1 MGKIIKLEAKSRGTG
16 KQIAKKLR
24 REGLLPAII
33 YGGGRPEATPI
44 SISQKTLK
52 DLMHYHGLI
61 ELSIDEGKDKRM
73 AILKDIQYD
82 YLGTNPVHVDF
93 QEVKMDEP
101 IETVAELEFVGEPK
115 GVKEGGTLEI
125 LMREVDIKCLPGN
138 IPEKIVV
145 DISNLDIGDVLHVK
159 DIPVPEGV
167 EILNSPEETVV
178 LVSEPEEEITT
189 EEETTSEE
197 TTQES
202 SEQ

>member
-1 MGKIIKLEAKSRGTG
+1 MGKIIKFEAKSRGTG
-16 KQIAKKLR
+16 KQVVKKLR

-44 SISQKTLK
+44 SISKKALK

-73 AILKDIQYD
+73 VILKDIQYD

-101 IETVAELEFVGEPK
+101 IETVVELEFVGEPK

-125 LMREVDIKCLPGN
+125 LMRELDIKCLPGN

-145 DISNLDIGDVLHVK
+145 DISNLGIGDVLHVK
-159 DIPVPEGV
+159 DIPAPKGV
-167 EILNSPEETVV
+167 EFLNAPDETVV
-178 LVSEPEEEITT
+178 VVSEPEEEVTS
-189 EEETTSEE
+189 EEETASEE
-197 TTQES
+197 ISQEGS
-202 SEQ
+202 QQ

>member
-1 MGKIIKLEAKSRGTG
+1 MGQIIKLEAKSRGIG

-44 SISQKTLK
+44 SISQKALK

-73 AILKDIQYD
+73 VILKDIQYD

-101 IETVAELEFVGEPK
+101 IETVVELEFVGEPK
-115 GVKEGGTLEI
+115 GVREGGTLEI
-125 LMREVDIKCLPGN
+125 LMRELDIKCLPGN
-138 IPEKIVV
+138 IPEKIVI
-145 DISNLDIGDVLHVK
+145 DISNLGVGDVLHVK
-159 DIPVPEGV
+159 DIPAPEGV
-167 EILNSPEETVV
+167 EFLNSPDETVV
-178 LVSEPEEEITT
+178 VISKSEEEIAT
-189 EEETTSEE
+189 EETASEE
-197 TTQES
+197 TSQES
-202 SEQ
+202 SE

>member
-1 MGKIIKLEAKSRGTG
+1 MAEIIKLEAKSRGTG

-33 YGGGRPEATPI
+33 YGGGRPETTPI
-44 SISQKTLK
+44 AISQKILK
-52 DLMHYHGLI
+52 DLLHYHGLI

-73 AILKDIQYD
+73 VILKDVQYD

-101 IETVAELEFVGEPK
+101 IETVVELEFVGEPK

-125 LMREVDIKCLPGN
+125 LMRELDIKCLPDR

-145 DISNLDIGDVLHVK
+145 DISNLGLGDVLHVK

-167 EILNSPEETVV
+167 QILNPPDETVVVISEPEETV
-178 LVSEPEEEITT
+178 S
-189 EEETTSEE
+189 EEETSEE
-197 TTQES
+197 EATETQE
-202 SEQ
+202 

>member
-1 MGKIIKLEAKSRGTG
+1 MAEIIKLEAKSRGTG

-33 YGGGRPEATPI
+33 YGGGRPETTPI
-44 SISQKTLK
+44 AISQKVLK
-52 DLMHYHGLI
+52 DLLHYHGLI
-61 ELSIDEGKDKRM
+61 ELSIDKGKDKRM
-73 AILKDIQYD
+73 VILKEVQYD

-101 IETVAELEFVGEPK
+101 IETVVELEFVGEPK

-125 LMREVDIKCLPGN
+125 LMREIDIKCLPDR

-145 DISNLDIGDVLHVK
+145 DISNLEIGDVLHIK

-167 EILNSPEETVV
+167 QILNPPDETVV
-178 LVSEPEEEITT
+178 VISEP
-189 EEETTSEE
+189 EETTSEE
-197 TTQES
+197 EASEETTETQE
-202 SEQ
+202 